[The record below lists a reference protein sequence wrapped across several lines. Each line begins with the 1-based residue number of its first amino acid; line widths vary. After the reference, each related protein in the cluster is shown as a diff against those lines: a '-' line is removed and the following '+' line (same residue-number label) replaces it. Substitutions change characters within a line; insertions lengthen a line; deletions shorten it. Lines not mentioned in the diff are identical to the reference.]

1 MSRTVH
7 HVPAGRRA
15 TPPYWTAGLP
25 GPLTAHRLT
34 ELRLSGAES
43 ARARREGRR
52 AVPARLVR
60 SFAAYTYPRAL
71 DETFDTACEST
82 ARAEL
87 RAFRTAARKLLH
99 AAPPGELLGAAQDLD
114 HPPTRHRHRNLWEG

>member
-25 GPLTAHRLT
+25 GPLTAHHLT

-52 AVPARLVR
+52 AVPYRLVR

-71 DETFDTACEST
+71 DETFHTAREST

-99 AAPPGELLGAAQDLD
+99 AAPPGELLGTAQDLD
-114 HPPTRHRHRNLWEG
+114 HPPTRHRHRNLWEC